1 MPRYPSLNDDSR
13 ARARV
18 GSAEAMK
25 RGSPSHEGRDEG
37 VRQFKS
43 TLLQGGVLDVR
54 DLKLGE
60 TAHSAGI
67 FASRSHADP
76 GRARD
81 RGLYNGAR
89 HAYLSKR
96 KMK

>member
-1 MPRYPSLNDDSR
+1 
-13 ARARV
+13 V
-18 GSAEAMK
+18 
-25 RGSPSHEGRDEG
+25 DEG
-37 VRQFKS
+37 EIEGAPGFKS
-43 TLLQGGVLDVR
+43 PRSQQGVLDVR

-60 TAHSAGI
+60 TAHLAGI
-67 FASRSHADP
+67 FASRSHTDP

>member
-1 MPRYPSLNDDSR
+1 MF
-13 ARARV
+13 AI
-18 GSAEAMK
+18 
-25 RGSPSHEGRDEG
+25 
-37 VRQFKS
+37 
-43 TLLQGGVLDVR
+43 
-54 DLKLGE
+54 LKLGE
-60 TAHSAGI
+60 TAQLAGI

-76 GRARD
+76 GLARD

>member
-1 MPRYPSLNDDSR
+1 MEPYWGKPAVRNLRGDDGNVGIIRSPVR
-13 ARARV
+13 AIV
-18 GSAEAMK
+18 LPDQE
-25 RGSPSHEGRDEG
+25 
-37 VRQFKS
+37 
-43 TLLQGGVLDVR
+43 GVLDVR

-60 TAHSAGI
+60 IAHLEGI
-67 FASRSHADP
+67 FASRSHGDP
-76 GRARD
+76 GRACD